1 LAVGRAEIAAYA
13 EAEGLSWREDESNRD
28 ARFKRAAL
36 RRDVLPALEEHFPG
50 AANRLARSAGL
61 MRRYVDEALRPELAR
76 RFEQAARGERD
87 AALSVDALRD
97 APPVWRGRLLLEGLR
112 RWCPGAPR
120 TQAVAGELEALLDA
134 QPGRRVD
141 FGAGRVWRER
151 GVLRF
156 ARAREEEG
164 PEDRKPQAL
173 APGRPVRWRGGTLRA
188 ERRAAPPE
196 SLEVDDPRVAV
207 LDAEAV
213 DCPLTARPWRP
224 GDRFQPLG
232 MSATKLVSD
241 LLTDA
246 KVPPSERLL
255 ARVVCS
261 GDAIVWVV
269 GHRLAEPAKVRPST
283 SHTLRLTFEPG

>member
-28 ARFKRAAL
+28 ARFKRA
-36 RRDVLPALEEHFPG
+36 
-50 AANRLARSAGL
+50 
-61 MRRYVDEALRPELAR
+61 
-76 RFEQAARGERD
+76 
-87 AALSVDALRD
+87 ALRD

-156 ARAREEEG
+156 ARAREEEEEEG

-196 SLEVDDPRVAV
+196 SLEADDPRVAV

-213 DCPLTARPWRP
+213 DCPLTARPWRA